1 MSLFDN
7 VRKPAIGNELLVK
20 LKYGNMPDAPD
31 EIFDWIE
38 KLPPAVVSN
47 VRKKMGC
54 KWPHVKHLQDGYI
67 HGGHQASIVAS
78 TCTFSGEYRDVTYG
92 IIIETLNEY
101 HMLA

>member
-20 LKYGNMPDAPD
+20 LKYGDMPITSA
-31 EIFDWIE
+31 EVFGWIE
-38 KLPPAVVSN
+38 KLPPTVVSN
-47 VRKKMGC
+47 VRKKMGR
-54 KWPHVKHLQDGYI
+54 KWPHIKHLQDGYI
-67 HGGHQASIVAS
+67 HDDDYGSIVAS
-78 TCTFSGEYRDVTYG
+78 ACTFPGEFRDATNS